1 MKLNEIPFWSPKEKG
16 LLHPLHEE
24 LNDKKNLLLGMKLE
38 ESIGIDKLQEELYVA
53 KKNYEAAKLKMVEE

>member
-1 MKLNEIPFWSPKEKG
+1 
-16 LLHPLHEE
+16 LHPLHEE

-53 KKNYEAAKLKMVEE
+53 KSNYEAAKLKMVEE